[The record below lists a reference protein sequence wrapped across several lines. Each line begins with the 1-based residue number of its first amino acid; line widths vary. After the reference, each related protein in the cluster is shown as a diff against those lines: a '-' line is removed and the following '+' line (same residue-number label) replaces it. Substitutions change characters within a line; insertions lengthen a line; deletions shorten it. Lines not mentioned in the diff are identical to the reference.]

1 MAMFQEKMNQ
11 ITGWVKTVPQYLQ
24 GKPLARVVLDGHF
37 TPASG
42 ARMARMFPLHA
53 QLSLVYKKPGVM
65 GVEGILDIESNLE
78 ETPVTGELHLSP
90 WCGEPFMKLQLVT
103 ADGGAGE
110 LIVEHLGTDFLTTQ
124 RLEGRTTG
132 ALPGDLSLRLPTEQ
146 FMRVL
151 CLR

>member
-11 ITGWVKTVPQYLQ
+11 ITRWVKTVPQYLQ
-24 GKPLARVVLDGHF
+24 GKPLARIVLDGHF

-53 QLSLVYKKPGVM
+53 QLSLAYRKPGVM
-65 GVEGILDIESNLE
+65 DVEGFLDIESNLE
-78 ETPVTGELHLSP
+78 EAPVTGVLHMAP
-90 WCGEPFMKLQLVT
+90 WGGEPFLKIHLVT
-103 ADGGAGE
+103 AQGGDCE

-146 FMRVL
+146 FMRIL

>member
-1 MAMFQEKMNQ
+1 MAMFQEKMHQ
-11 ITGWVKTVPQYLQ
+11 LTGWVRTMPQYLK
-24 GKPLARVVLDGHF
+24 GRPLARIVLDGHF

-53 QLSLVYKKPGVM
+53 QLSLAYRKPGVM
-65 GVEGILDIESNLE
+65 GVEGILDIESNLG
-78 ETPVTGELHLSP
+78 ETPVSGELHLSP
-90 WCGEPFMKLQLVT
+90 WGGEPFMRLQFT
-103 ADGGAGE
+103 TPDGGSGE
-110 LIVEHLGTDFLTTQ
+110 LVVEHLGTDFFTTQ

-132 ALPGDLSLRLPTEQ
+132 ALLGDLSLRLPTEQ